1 MILSHIIGN
10 IFFWTFFIMN
20 IGDIK
25 DRIKKGN
32 ASKIVIISLLLGCVM
47 YIIYLIMLILDFKN
61 SGFDVQSFS
70 MLILSWA
77 FENSAYCI
85 RNKKE
90 QN

>member
-20 IGDIK
+20 IVDIK